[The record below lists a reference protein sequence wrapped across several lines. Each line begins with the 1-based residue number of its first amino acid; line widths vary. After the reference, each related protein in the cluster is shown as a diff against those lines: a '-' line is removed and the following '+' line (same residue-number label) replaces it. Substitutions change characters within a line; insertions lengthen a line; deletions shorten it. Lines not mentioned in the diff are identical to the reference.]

1 MTDSQ
6 IYYTCPHHK
15 IEVKGEKRDTFQK
28 EYYDALMVVDMMT
41 SMKLYKYVNVACH
54 CTSNY
59 ELFDKIIKYATSLVD
74 PTVPQEPFA
83 ESIANE
89 DTKDPELTTN

>member
-1 MTDSQ
+1 MTDDQ
-6 IYYTCPHHK
+6 RTYICPHHK
-15 IEVKGEKRDTFQK
+15 IEIHGEKRDTFQK

-59 ELFDKIIKYATSLVD
+59 ETFDIIIQDTND
-74 PTVPQEPFA
+74 P
-83 ESIANE
+83 IAPE
-89 DTKDPELTTN
+89 DTKDSELPTN

>member
-1 MTDSQ
+1 MTDVQ
-6 IYYTCPHHK
+6 RTYICPHHK
-15 IEVKGEKRDTFQK
+15 VEIQGEKRDTFQK

-59 ELFDKIIKYATSLVD
+59 ETFDTIIKDTKE
-74 PTVPQEPFA
+74 PTAP
-83 ESIANE
+83 
-89 DTKDPELTTN
+89 KDPELPTN

>member
-1 MTDSQ
+1 MTDDQ
-6 IYYTCPHHK
+6 RTYICPHHK
-15 IEVKGEKRDTFQK
+15 VEIQGEKRDTFQK

-59 ELFDKIIKYATSLVD
+59 EAFERIINDMK
-74 PTVPQEPFA
+74 EPSA
-83 ESIANE
+83 P
-89 DTKDPELTTN
+89 KDPELTTN